1 MISSAS
7 NRRALASLL
16 LVLALAPVAPARQ
29 KPQGPPSADLLR
41 LREHVAHL
49 ASDELQGRRTGTRG
63 AQEAA
68 NYIAE
73 EFHELMLAP
82 GGNSKEPRYRN
93 RVEPREYLQEF
104 PYVAGVELGK
114 ENAMSLLKP
123 RPDPPLALDLRAGED
138 WMPLG
143 FSSNAKLGAT
153 PVVFAGFGITA
164 AEQSYDDYKGADV
177 RGKIALAFAG
187 TPDAPGDPHGRFTR
201 AGEPRFKA
209 AAALAAGAAALVLVS
224 RETNFKDD
232 KLSRLAYDNA
242 AGDAGLPVAVVSRQV
257 AARLLGRESPGALD
271 DLEIR
276 ARLLKT
282 PSRIFEEPDTRMP
295 QGMTLSLTVDL
306 VRKNAPAHNVV
317 GVLTG
322 SDPKLKDEVI
332 VVGAHYDHL
341 GTGGEGSLA
350 AREGEVHHG
359 ADDNA
364 SGTAALI
371 ELARLLTAEKEKMR
385 RTVVFVA
392 FGGEEEGLLGSSF
405 YVRNAG
411 AGLGQVVAMLNMDMV
426 GRLREDSLSVGG
438 VGTAAEWR
446 AVLGEA
452 NRQFKVSLD
461 PSLTGGTRAED
472 SNDARRPPGEAPIVI
487 SGSNGRAAMTAV
499 ESERFKLRLN
509 EDGFG
514 PSDHASFY
522 LKKVPVLF
530 FFTGAHEDYHKPSD
544 TADRINYE
552 GLARVLEFVRE
563 IVYTLQ
569 VRDARPTFAV
579 ARAESGAR
587 STGFRVYLGTIPSYG
602 ESTDGLKI
610 EGVREGSPAAAAGVQ
625 AGDRVVKLAG
635 RDVRN
640 VYDYTQ
646 ALSGMEAG
654 KEYEVE
660 LLRGD
665 QRLKL
670 KVTPAARR

>member
-1 MISSAS
+1 MTSATS
-7 NRRALASLL
+7 NRRTLASLL
-16 LVLALAPVAPARQ
+16 LVLALALSAAPPAPARQ
-29 KPQGPPSADLLR
+29 KPQAAPAADLSR
-41 LREHVAHL
+41 LRAHVSHL
-49 ASDELQGRRTGTRG
+49 ASDQLQGRRTGTRG

-73 EFHELMLAP
+73 EFHELHLAP
-82 GGNSKEPRYRN
+82 GGDYKGPLRRD

-123 RPDPPLALDLRAGED
+123 QPDPPLALDLRIGED

-143 FSSNAKLGAT
+143 FSSNKRLAAT
-153 PVVFAGFGITA
+153 PVVFAGFGVTA
-164 AEQSYDDYKGADV
+164 PEQNYDDYKAADI
-177 RGKIALAFAG
+177 RGKIALAFVG

-209 AAALAAGAAALVLVS
+209 AAAIAAGAAALVLVS
-224 RETNFKDD
+224 REVNFKDD
-232 KLSRLAYDNA
+232 KLSRLSYDNA
-242 AGDAGLPVAVVSRQV
+242 AGDAGLPVVVVSRQV
-257 AARLLGRESPGALD
+257 AARLLGVESAAALEEAEKLLRQGGARES
-271 DLEIR
+271 
-276 ARLLKT
+276 LKV
-282 PSRIFEEPDTRMP
+282 RE
-295 QGMTLSLTVDL
+295 GMTLSVSTDL
-306 VRKNAPAHNVV
+306 VRKEAPAANVV
-317 GVLTG
+317 GILAG
-322 SDPKLKDEVI
+322 SDPKLRDEVI

-341 GTGGEGSLA
+341 GTGGAGSLA

-371 ELARLLTAEKEKMR
+371 ELARLLSAEKAKMR

-405 YVRNAG
+405 YASQAG
-411 AGLGQVVAMLNMDMV
+411 PGPGQTIAMLNMDMV
-426 GRLREDSLSVGG
+426 GRLREDSLSVSG

-446 AVLGEA
+446 GILEEA
-452 NRQFKVSLD
+452 NRQFKVTLD
-461 PSLTGGTRAED
+461 SSITGTAPAAAEAAPAG
-472 SNDARRPPGEAPIVI
+472 ARPAAAPIVVT
-487 SGSNGRAAMTAV
+487 GSNGRAAVTAV
-499 ESERFKLRLN
+499 QSERFKLRIN

-514 PSDHASFY
+514 PSDHAAFY
-522 LKKVPVLF
+522 LRKVPVLF

-552 GLARVLEFVRE
+552 GLGRVLEFVRE
-563 IVYTLQ
+563 IVHGLQ
-569 VRDARPTFAV
+569 SRDARPTFAV
-579 ARAESGAR
+579 ARAEARAR

-602 ESTDGLKI
+602 ESTNGLKM
-610 EGVREGSPAAAAGVQ
+610 EGVREGSPAAAAGIQ
-625 AGDRVVKLAG
+625 AGDRIVKLAG

-646 ALSGMEAG
+646 ALSGMQAG
-654 KEYEVE
+654 QEYEVE